1 MYCAC
6 HQMPWTVIASC
17 TFSDRESRYPKVNM
31 KSLQT
36 KSFHHEVNRRK
47 MILRSYLKPRQRC
60 SKGCQIVVSQYDVQ
74 PKRGDIFECC
84 FKAQS
89 SKLESLFSLKR
100 GKRDF
105 QLWALSFRK
114 CYPKWD
120 APRWTNRTLAFHERV
135 KSRFLSIAWL
145 SFHPY
150 SILLVWNV
158 LAYCNLSVNFNIKV
172 SKTLNHLASF
182 RFCGTQHLHFTTR
195 VFSHSTEISLTERCD
210 ERWDIIIEI

>member
-1 MYCAC
+1 
-6 HQMPWTVIASC
+6 
-17 TFSDRESRYPKVNM
+17 M

-36 KSFHHEVNRRK
+36 KSFHHGVNRRK

-60 SKGCQIVVSQYDVQ
+60 SKGC
-74 PKRGDIFECC
+74 IFECC

-182 RFCGTQHLHFTTR
+182 RFCETQHLYFTTR
-195 VFSHSTEISLTERCD
+195 VFSHSAITTFMGGLTVRPTEISLTERC
-210 ERWDIIIEI
+210 RLS